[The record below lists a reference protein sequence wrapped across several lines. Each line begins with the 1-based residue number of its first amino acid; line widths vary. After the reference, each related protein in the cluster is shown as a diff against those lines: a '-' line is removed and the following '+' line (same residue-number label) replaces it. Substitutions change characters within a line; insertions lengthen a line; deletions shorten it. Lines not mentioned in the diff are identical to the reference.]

1 MDVVFLTGL
10 SQLRGKLSQSEVARR
25 LNISKSYLSLIE
37 SGKRRLSL
45 DLAEKMAEEYEVNI
59 EVVLH
64 AYKVGKR

>member
-10 SQLRGKLSQSEVARR
+10 SRLRGNLSQSEVARR

-45 DLAEKMAEEYEVNI
+45 DLAEKMAEEYGVNI